1 MSFIYKYKT
10 STLTSF
16 VKPRNVLNLVIQIVV
31 YIQSYVES
39 AFTYNL
45 GLTIKY
51 VYVSVDIEETVATR
65 WRSWSRRG
73 RWGCKWR
80 SRLGCLLPRWC
91 CSVRVLRRRLGTCC
105 TCTWRTEKC
114 VFTCCRNAKILS
126 SAISLMRTQLIISAT
141 TWAQVPV
148 FLAPKTL
155 SLSPHTQ

>member
-16 VKPRNVLNLVIQIVV
+16 VKPCNVLNLVIQIVV

-65 WRSWSRRG
+65 
-73 RWGCKWR
+73 
-80 SRLGCLLPRWC
+80 
-91 CSVRVLRRRLGTCC
+91 
-105 TCTWRTEKC
+105 
-114 VFTCCRNAKILS
+114 
-126 SAISLMRTQLIISAT
+126 
-141 TWAQVPV
+141 
-148 FLAPKTL
+148 
-155 SLSPHTQ
+155 